1 MAISNFELQK
11 LEGKRDELKRS
22 FDKKAE
28 DLLNLYAGDDA
39 VPGLLEDLM
48 DLNKQYKDQD
58 DFIENRG
65 YNE

>member
-1 MAISNFELQK
+1 MAISNIQLRNLEDERDK
-11 LEGKRDELKRS
+11 LANEFDE
-22 FDKKAE
+22 KAK
-28 DLLNLYAGDDA
+28 DLSSLYAGDDA

-48 DLNKQYKDQD
+48 DLNNQYKAQD